1 MLKGKTKKGLFWIGL
16 LSITFPLAGCVAE
29 SDLLYLNDKVNK
41 VEQRLGALE
50 QNVRKQG
57 PDEAASLRRNIA
69 DTNAELDRLKRDLE
83 GLKSSLEEIKIRRL
97 NRLET
102 AQQGLLTRISDLESD
117 MAIVRGQLKL
127 ESKQYSAEIKGM
139 PQEIGESAT
148 PKEPR
153 TITQRESTTAAS
165 DTATHPKHQPG
176 APSVAS
182 VSPAQEKQEKS
193 PTLTTPKAQDPL
205 EQAMELY
212 KKGNTREA
220 ILLFDSV
227 IKGKGKEE
235 SKAEA
240 YYWMAEC
247 YMAQKDYEKAIL
259 TYQDLIKNYPQSP
272 KIPNALMRQAEA
284 FSEIKDN
291 MSAIILYRQ
300 VIKKYPGTQEA
311 KTAERRV
318 EELEKKKR

>member
-1 MLKGKTKKGLFWIGL
+1 MLQKAKRVFIWLVL
-16 LSITFPLAGCVAE
+16 LSVSLGLGGCVAD

-50 QNVRKQG
+50 QAVRKQG
-57 PDEAASLRRNIA
+57 PEEGASLRRNLA
-69 DTNAELDRLKRDLE
+69 DTNAELDRMKRDLE
-83 GLKSSLEEIKIRRL
+83 GLKSSLEELKIRRL
-97 NRLET
+97 GRLET

-117 MAIVRGQLKL
+117 MALVRGQLKL
-127 ESKQYSAEIKGM
+127 EPRATSSEPKGLGQEPAEQAPPIK
-139 PQEIGESAT
+139 ESRPPAQ
-148 PKEPR
+148 KESP
-153 TITQRESTTAAS
+153 TAFS
-165 DTATHPKHQPG
+165 DTATQPKPQTG

-182 VSPAQEKQEKS
+182 VSPAQEKPEKTV
-193 PTLTTPKAQDPL
+193 PPTTPKTQDPL

-220 ILLFDSV
+220 IPLFDKV

-311 KTAERRV
+311 KTAEKRV
-318 EELEKKKR
+318 EELEKKKK